1 MTWTNLASAV
11 PVIVVTYGL
20 MVAVLFF
27 SQDRLLYQN
36 NFPTRDLVTTP
47 AQIDLSYEDVTLLTE
62 DGVTLHAWWLPQ
74 SQARGTLLFFHG
86 NAGNISHRLDSLQ
99 IFAALGLNVLIL
111 DYRGYGQSEGRPS
124 EQGTYLDAKAAWRHL
139 TEERNIPAAEIV
151 VFGRSL
157 GAAVSAWLAA
167 RTPAAGLILES
178 GFTSAPE
185 LAAQL
190 YPFIPARHLVRFD
203 YDARAQLANVTNP
216 VLIIHSRDDEIIPFS
231 HGQALYAAAPV
242 AHELLVLRGGH
253 NDGFLVSRSEY
264 LRGLQDYLARV
275 LDHDF
280 NHPG

>member
-1 MTWTNLASAV
+1 MSWTNLASAV
-11 PVIVVTYGL
+11 PVIVGAYAL

-47 AQIDLSYEDVTLLTE
+47 AQINLSYEDVTLHTE
-62 DGVTLHAWWLPQ
+62 DGVALHAWWIPQ
-74 SQARGTLLFFHG
+74 PQARGTLLFFHG

-111 DYRGYGQSEGRPS
+111 DYRGYGQSAGRPS
-124 EQGTYLDAKAAWRHL
+124 EQGTYLDAQAAWQYL
-139 TEERNIPAAEIV
+139 TEDRGIPAAEIV
-151 VFGRSL
+151 LFGRSL
-157 GAAVSAWLAA
+157 GAAVAAWLAA
-167 RTPAAGLILES
+167 RTPVVGLILES

-203 YDARAQLANVTNP
+203 YDTRAQLAAVTNP

-231 HGQALYAAAPV
+231 HGEALYSAAPV

-264 LRGLQDYLARV
+264 LRGWQDYLTRV

-280 NHPG
+280 NPPG